1 MILCR
6 NSNERNNSDAV
17 LVACLA
23 ALRQLA
29 LVCDSNLL
37 RENDVQQLIRPR
49 LRDSFLMCSSAEES
63 YV

>member
-1 MILCR
+1 MFLFK
-6 NSNERNNSDAV
+6 
-17 LVACLA
+17 A

-37 RENDVQQLIRPR
+37 RENDVQMLIRPR
-49 LRDSFLMCSSAEES
+49 LRESFLMCSSAEES